1 MKNIFR
7 RAASLAIL
15 LSALTP
21 IAQAAT
27 KDEWRSRSIYRL
39 LTDRFAP
46 ASDNAPCDV
55 QQGQYCGGSFKTI
68 MSKLDYIQND
78 LGFDAIW
85 IS

>member
-1 MKNIFR
+1 MKSIFH
-7 RAASLAIL
+7 RAAILSLL

-21 IAQAAT
+21 LAQAAT

-46 ASDNAPCDV
+46 STPDAPCDV
-55 QQGQYCGGSFKTI
+55 QHGQYCGGSFKTI